1 MNEYFTDELKARI
14 ESDYRA
20 ASGRLFPFERKIAA
34 AMTGLSE
41 IEALC
46 LKFCLTNMPI
56 QDLLSVP
63 FEIVLR
69 VIRHTLALLE
79 NDPLIETIPA
89 EIFLSYLLFYRVNNE
104 NIEFNREFFY
114 QALKG
119 RIAGKTKK
127 EIILEVNYW
136 CGENVV
142 YQATDERT
150 ASPLT
155 TYRRGFGRCG
165 EESTF
170 LVSALRSVGIPAR
183 QIYTPRWA
191 HCDDN
196 HAWVEAYA
204 DGEWFYLGACEPE
217 PRLDKGWFTASASK
231 AILIQAKSFGT
242 RFASETVSS
251 ATEIS
256 SLVNRTAKY
265 AQTRRLTVQVRS
277 DGEPLSDVSVHFE
290 IINYAE
296 LFPILTVRT
305 DSNGFAS
312 AEFGLGTIHLSALIP
327 DSDGTPLKAGFAA
340 VDLTKD
346 RTVELEMVPICRLR
360 NCEIVQRPPLESQAF
375 LNRTEALVPDHAD
388 RIKRASAA
396 LAAREAALT
405 ASPRLSA
412 FRSSADYQDRFEP
425 FLSGARGNFEEIVN
439 FIEISGFSA
448 DEKYDVLSTLRVKDL
463 VDIRSETL
471 CDALRSAKPY
481 RYMYAD
487 EIYRSS
493 LLAPRVANETL
504 VTQRERIA
512 AFYRAQGIS
521 FLSVKALY
529 EDWIDRIR
537 IDERGGYGD
546 LAADAIDVLRMKIA
560 DRRSA
565 DIAFVTVAR
574 SLGFAAD
581 LDPVS
586 GVPRGFYDGAFHPLR
601 AADGA
606 EDNAFETEVTLDCIS
621 RRGLT
626 YWENVTIQ
634 RFEKDRFQTLN
645 FSDLKEAREAR
656 IGLSRGVYRIVTA
669 ARQIDGS
676 VKAALTFLT
685 VAADSDKRIKVA
697 IPVAD
702 DMTTLFRYAPL
713 PTTLLEAPGGATLA
727 VPASEPAGEV
737 LAFIEIGAE
746 PTEHFF
752 NELLEA
758 ADEIR
763 ELNLPIRLISGAAQ
777 DRTQRTFQRV
787 LAELPS
793 VGSFTCAEE
802 VSFESALHR
811 LMNAGDER
819 RPFILAVNSK
829 GEGLYAFSN
838 YNVGTVKLVMEILKA
853 EQKKSQSKKEKYD
866 DDK

>member
-1 MNEYFTDELKARI
+1 MNEYFSDELKARI

-20 ASGRLFPFERKIAA
+20 ASGRLFPFERKITD

-63 FEIVLR
+63 FGIVLR
-69 VIRHTLALLE
+69 VIRHTLALFE
-79 NDPLIETIPA
+79 RDPLIKTIPSD
-89 EIFLSYLLFYRVNNE
+89 IFLSYLLFYRVNNE

-204 DGEWFYLGACEPE
+204 DDEWFYLGACEPE

-265 AQTRRLTVQVRS
+265 AQTCRLTVQVRS
-277 DGEPLSDVSVHFE
+277 DGEPLPDVSVHFE

-305 DSNGFAS
+305 DSNGFAL
-312 AEFGLGTIHLSALIP
+312 AEFGLGTVHLSALIP

-340 VDLTKD
+340 VDLMKD
-346 RTVELEMVPICRLR
+346 RLVELELVPIRRLQ
-360 NCEIVQRPPLESQAF
+360 NCQIIQHPPLESQLF
-375 LNRTEALVPDHAD
+375 LNRAETLIFDHAD
-388 RIKRASAA
+388 RMKLASAS
-396 LAAREAALT
+396 LAAREAAMT
-405 ASPRLSA
+405 ASPRLTA

-425 FLSGARGNFEEIVN
+425 LLSSARGNFEEIVN
-439 FIEISGFSA
+439 FIESSEFSA
-448 DEKYDVLSTLRVKDL
+448 DEKYDVLSTLRAKDL

-481 RYMYAD
+481 RSMYAD
-487 EIYRSS
+487 EIYRLA
-493 LLAPRVANETL
+493 LLAPRVANEPL
-504 VTQRERIA
+504 ETQREQIA

-521 FLSVKALY
+521 FLSIKALY

-546 LAADAIDVLRMKIA
+546 LAARAIDVLRMKIA
-560 DRRSA
+560 DSRSA

-601 AADGA
+601 AANDA

-621 RRGLT
+621 RRSLT
-626 YWENVTIQ
+626 YWENVTVQ
-634 RFEKDRFQTLN
+634 RFEKDRFKTLN

-676 VKAALTFLT
+676 VKAALLTFLT
-685 VAADSDKRIKVA
+685 VGADSDKRVKVA
-697 IPVAD
+697 IPDTD

-713 PTTLLEAPGGATLA
+713 PTTLLEAPDGVTLT
-727 VPASEPAGEV
+727 VPAYEPAGEV

-763 ELNLPIRLISGAAQ
+763 DLNLPIRLISGAAQ

-793 VGSFTCAEE
+793 AGSFICVNE
-802 VSFESALHR
+802 VSFESDLHR

-819 RPFILAVNSK
+819 RPFILAVSSK

-838 YNVGTVKLVMEILKA
+838 YNVGTVKLVMKILKA
-853 EQKKSQSKKEKYD
+853 EQKKLQSKKEKV
-866 DDK
+866 